1 MNDVELNQRE
11 QERLDVLEDVLEGQL
26 TQAQAAERLGISER
40 HARRLLKDFR
50 EKGAAALVHGNRGR
64 QPHNAVTAATAVAV
78 VVLAGERY
86 AGLNHSK
93 FTKLLAQRDDIHLG
107 RLRVRRLLNRFGPV
121 SSGRNR
127 PPGHQFRR
135 ERLPR
140 EGMLLNIYDRHH
152 PRSVDPGLP
161 FALLLAMDDATAT
174 VANAV
179 FLPDQDSRGYFY
191 PEADPQGYFRFEE
204 DTRGYFLL
212 MEGVISRF
220 GIPLAIHSDRRGAF
234 LSGVNPRPINQYSL
248 RRMPPSQFRRA
259 MGELG
264 LEHVFT
270 HSPPAEEWGE
280 RMVEDFKDRLV
291 SELSRAGAGTID
303 QANAV
308 LRDFWPSW
316 NARYRQSAQE
326 PQMAYRPLDSSLSL
340 EWTLCFK
347 RSCLVAMDN
356 TFEYE
361 RRTLLLLPGRER
373 PSYAGVRVEV
383 LEHTDGRLMVQYG
396 GKVIPHREAPPSPG
410 APRAS

>member
-1 MNDVELNQRE
+1 MNERE
-11 QERLDVLEDVLEGQL
+11 QERLRLLEDVLEGQL
-26 TQAQAAERLGISER
+26 TQSQAAKRLRISER
-40 HARRLLKDFR
+40 QFRRLLKDFR
-50 EKGAAALVHGNRGR
+50 EKGAVALVHGNRGR
-64 QPHNAVTAATAVAV
+64 KPHNAVIAATAVAV
-78 VVLAGERY
+78 VVLAGESNP
-86 AGLNHSK
+86 GLNHSK

-107 RLRVRRLLNRFGPV
+107 RLGVRRLLNRFGPV
-121 SSGRNR
+121 SGGPNR
-127 PPGHQFRR
+127 PPGHQVRR
-135 ERLPR
+135 ERLPQ

-152 PRSVDPGLP
+152 ASRKAPRLP

-179 FLPDQDSRGYFY
+179 FLPEGDPREHFY
-191 PEADPQGYFRFEE
+191 PEMDPQGHFRSEE

-220 GIPLAIHSDRRGAF
+220 GIPLAIHSVRRGAF
-234 LSGVNPRPINQYSL
+234 LSGVNPRPINWHYF
-248 RRMPPSQFRRA
+248 RRMAPSQFRRA

-270 HSPPAEEWGE
+270 HSPPAEERGE
-280 RMVEDFKDRLV
+280 RMAEDFKDRLV

-326 PQMAYRPLDSSLSL
+326 PQVAYRPLDSSLSL

-347 RSCLVAMDN
+347 RSCLVAPDN

-361 RRTLLLLPGRER
+361 RRTLQLLPGRER
-373 PSYAGVRVEV
+373 PSYADVRVEV
-383 LEHTDGRLMVQYG
+383 QERIDGRLMVQYG
-396 GKVIPHREAPPSPG
+396 GKVVPHREAPPSPG

>member
-1 MNDVELNQRE
+1 MKLNARE

-26 TQAQAAERLGISER
+26 TQSQAAECLGISER

-64 QPHNAVTAATAVAV
+64 KPHNAATAATAVAV
-78 VVLAGERY
+78 VVLAGESNP
-86 AGLNHSK
+86 GLNHSK

-107 RLRVRRLLNRFGPV
+107 RLGVRRLLNRFGPV
-121 SSGRNR
+121 SGGPNR
-127 PPGHQFRR
+127 PPGHQVRR
-135 ERLPR
+135 ERLPQ

-152 PRSVDPGLP
+152 PRPEDPGLP
-161 FALLLAMDDATAT
+161 FAFLLAMDDATAT

-179 FLPDQDSRGYFY
+179 FLPEGDPREHFY
-191 PEADPQGYFRFEE
+191 PEMDPEGHFRSEE

-234 LSGVNPRPINQYSL
+234 LFGVNPRPINWNYIG
-248 RRMPPSQFRRA
+248 RMPPSQFRRA

-270 HSPPAEEWGE
+270 HSPPAEERGE
-280 RMVEDFKDRLV
+280 RMAEDFKDRLV
-291 SELSRAGAGTID
+291 RELSRAGAGTID

-308 LRDFWPSW
+308 LRDFWPRW
-316 NARYRQSAQE
+316 NARFRQSAPE
-326 PQMAYRPLDSSLSL
+326 PQVAYRPLDSSLSL

-347 RSCLVAMDN
+347 RSCPVAMGN
-356 TFEYE
+356 TVDYH
-361 RRTLLLLPGRER
+361 RRTLQLPLDQKF
-373 PSYAGVRVEV
+373 PIHADVRVEV
-383 LEHTDGRLMVQYG
+383 QERIDGRLMVQYG

-410 APRAS
+410 VPRAS